1 MSKEGLG
8 EENEQRIQKNYE
20 LLISDIDIPEII
32 DKFIEDGYFKMGI
45 EEDIKAEASPPTPKN
60 KNKIFIQKLLKC
72 SPSAYTL
79 LSDQLAEKGFHHI
92 VDALKATQITLQSKP
107 KGMYYML
114 LYITVKHGYYEFQ
127 GTSRFS
133 SL

>member
-8 EENEQRIQKNYE
+8 EENVQRIQKNYE

-32 DKFIEDGYFKMGI
+32 PKFIEGGYFDTGI

-60 KNKIFIQKLLKC
+60 KNKVFIRKLLQC

-79 LSDQLAEKGFHHI
+79 LCDQLAATGFHHI

-107 KGMYYML
+107 KRMYYML
-114 LYITVKHGYYEFQ
+114 Y
-127 GTSRFS
+127 
-133 SL
+133 